1 MLSIWHC
8 YADFKDL
15 TTRTASDKMLLGKV
29 FNIAKNPKYH
39 RYQSG
44 LALMFDNFFDKRT
57 SGGAI
62 KIKICQTKNS
72 NQSLENLKKEKY
84 AHRL

>member
-1 MLSIWHC
+1 MKD

-29 FNIAKNPKYH
+29 FNIAKNPKYD

-62 KIKICQTKNS
+62 KIKTCQTKNS